1 VSKKKVHILLDDKPC
16 MTLNLPF
23 DTTIKKRK
31 LVEAKTGLNLGNLLL
46 AERQTLLE
54 NSENDEIELNFKSIS
69 QKVVFFVKKLT
80 RKAL

>member
-1 VSKKKVHILLDDKPC
+1 